1 MNPMAFVIAA
11 VAVTPYLFHVVRPL
25 RVVLP
30 HRAPD
35 EPAYIGVHRRK
46 SGQQPNAVLQYAID
60 TAGSHGLGM
69 CSKRA
74 DKSSKEA
81 ALSTTISSSHVSR
94 QHGRGLEEGSSVVAV
109 ATPHVDV
116 VTYLNDQLRQYY
128 SSVLGPVTV
137 ETDPDDVRLRVGHDV
152 DALFMQA
159 GFAAEVNS
167 FLTKHRLCAPII
179 VMSGE
184 STDWVF
190 ITQPRTVLRLSVWEE
205 LTYMGI
211 RWMRRGDT
219 IPLPTFKPAEKIRWL
234 EPPQWATDL
243 PPWTAVV
250 GAARAV
256 WTTCEE
262 VPEHVE

>member
-1 MNPMAFVIAA
+1 VLAVNLVVIVI
-11 VAVTPYLFHVVRPL
+11 VAVVVAAYLL

-30 HRAPD
+30 LRVPD
-35 EPAYIGVHRRK
+35 DPPYVGVRRRK
-46 SGQQPNAVLQYAID
+46 SRQQPDEVLMHAID
-60 TAGSHGLGM
+60 TAGTHGLGM
-69 CSKRA
+69 SSKRA
-74 DKSSKEA
+74 DESSEAA
-81 ALSTTISSSHVSR
+81 ALSTTISYSHLSQ
-94 QHGRGLEEGSSVVAV
+94 QHGRGLEEGSSVVTA
-109 ATPHVDV
+109 AARHVDV
-116 VTYLNDQLRQYY
+116 VTYLNDHLRQYY

-152 DALFMQA
+152 DALFMRA

-167 FLTKHRLCAPII
+167 LLAKHTLRAPII

-190 ITQPRTVLRLSVWEE
+190 LTQPRTLLRLSVWED

-219 IPLPTFKPAEKIRWL
+219 IPLPTFKPAEEIRWL
-234 EPPQWATDL
+234 ELPQWATEL
-243 PPWTAVV
+243 PPWNAVV

-256 WTTCEE
+256 WTKCGEG
-262 VPEHVE
+262 

>member
-1 MNPMAFVIAA
+1 VNPMAFVIAA

-35 EPAYIGVHRRK
+35 EPAYIGAHRRK

-60 TAGSHGLGM
+60 TAGTHGLGM
-69 CSKRA
+69 SSKRP
-74 DKSSKEA
+74 DKSSEEA
-81 ALSTTISSSHVSR
+81 ALSTTVSYSRISR
-94 QHGRGLEEGSSVVAV
+94 QHGRGLEEGPSV
-109 ATPHVDV
+109 ATAAPPHVEL

-128 SSVLGPVTV
+128 SSVLGPVTT
-137 ETDPDDVRLRVGHDV
+137 ETDPNDVRLRVGHDV

-159 GFAAEVNS
+159 EFAAEVNS
-167 FLTKHRLCAPII
+167 FLTKHNLCAPII

-190 ITQPRTVLRLSVWEE
+190 LTQPRTMLRLPVWED

-219 IPLPTFKPAEKIRWL
+219 IPLPTFKPAEGIRWL

-256 WTTCEE
+256 WTTCGEAS
-262 VPEHVE
+262 EHVE

>member
-1 MNPMAFVIAA
+1 VNPMVI
-11 VAVTPYLFHVVRPL
+11 VIVIVVVVVTAYLL

-30 HRAPD
+30 LRVPD
-35 EPAYIGVHRRK
+35 ESAHVGARRRK
-46 SGQQPNAVLQYAID
+46 SGKQPDAVLQHAID
-60 TAGSHGLGM
+60 TAGEHGLGM
-69 CSKRA
+69 SMKRT
-74 DKSSKEA
+74 DESSEEA
-81 ALSTTISSSHVSR
+81 ALSTTISYSHISQ
-94 QHGRGLEEGSSVVAV
+94 QHDRGLEEGSSVVTTA
-109 ATPHVDV
+109 AHVDV
-116 VTYLNDQLRQYY
+116 ITYLNDQLRQYY

-137 ETDPDDVRLRVGHDV
+137 DTDSDDVRLRVGHDV
-152 DALFMQA
+152 DALFMRA

-167 FLTKHRLCAPII
+167 LLAKHTVRAPII

-190 ITQPRTVLRLSVWEE
+190 LTQPRTLLRLSVWED

-219 IPLPTFKPAEKIRWL
+219 IPLPTFKPAEGIRWL
-234 EPPQWATDL
+234 ELPQWATEL

-256 WTTCEE
+256 WTTCGEA
-262 VPEHVE
+262 